1 MGIVTTAAERHFE
14 AFRSAVSDTFVPLSL
29 SVDDRSNFEGRLRSA
44 NLGTVQLSEVD
55 VAAKSLVVRRTSR
68 LIRQSTASYLKV
80 GVQVAG
86 RSSVFQDGRE
96 TVLTPGDLVVYDT
109 SRPYELRFAESYR
122 VLVVMLPTPLLRL
135 PIPQLG
141 HLTARVISGR
151 SGLGALV
158 SQFLLRVGTGVL
170 DGEHEGNPHVAEA
183 IIDLLA
189 AALIDNLP
197 GEVRHSD
204 AGRRAQLTRVR
215 AYIERE
221 LGNPALDVSAIAA
234 ANRMSVRYLQKLF
247 EKDGET
253 VTGWV
258 RARRLEQCRRDLTD
272 CRYLPVPVSSVAA
285 RWGLVNAAH
294 FSRLFKKS
302 YGVSPTEYRA
312 FSLASG
318 PVRDLATSVREGES
332 ASSPTLHE
340 WS

>member
-1 MGIVTTAAERHFE
+1 MGIVTTCGERNFE
-14 AFRSAVSDTFVPLSL
+14 AFCSAVSDTFVPLSL
-29 SVDDRSNFEGRLRSA
+29 SVDDTSRFRGRLRSA

-55 VAAKSLVVRRTSR
+55 VAAKGLVVRRTSR
-68 LIRQSTASYLKV
+68 LIRQSTESYWKV

-86 RSSVFQDGRE
+86 RSSVLQDGRE

-109 SRPYELRFAESYR
+109 ARPYELRFAESYR
-122 VLVVMLPTPLLRL
+122 VLVVMLPKPLLRL
-135 PIPQLG
+135 PVPQLG

-151 SGLGALV
+151 CGLGASV
-158 SQFLLRVGTGVL
+158 SPFLLRVGTGVL
-170 DGEHEGNPHVAEA
+170 NGEHEGNPHVAEA
-183 IIDLLA
+183 IVDLLA

-204 AGRRAQLTRVR
+204 AGRQAHLTRVR

-247 EKDGET
+247 EKNGET
-253 VTGWV
+253 VTGWI
-258 RARRLEQCRRDLTD
+258 RGRRLEHCRRDLTD
-272 CRYLPVPVSSVAA
+272 CRYLPLPVSSVAA

-294 FSRLFKKS
+294 FSRLFKRV

-312 FSLASG
+312 FSLVAA
-318 PVRDLATSVREGES
+318 PVRDSATSVREGGT
-332 ASSPTLHE
+332 AG
-340 WS
+340 